1 MRRHPA
7 VSTRPVACEAEK
19 RGRTCAA
26 ISPQNACGCST
37 LRAYIALYSS
47 SDLTCAA
54 AAKSAGGGKTASGSC
69 SSAIPSAWRGC
80 ARKNPA
86 HDSLLFLTPSSSFF
100 FSKKNKRERSKKS
113 SKPIDLCPTP
123 ETMACLD
130 DSPDPNDPRFQYQ
143 NEWHTGM
150 MGAPCANP
158 LCFLGSVFCPVCSAC
173 YVRRQSLEEDMSRYS
188 CCQGYYDC
196 MCFKAGSLGE
206 SSCPDVYNLLESCE
220 YACAR
225 RDTGALKRQIC
236 WVDLSVVSTSQGCAF
251 RARFLRRACW

>member
-1 MRRHPA
+1 
-7 VSTRPVACEAEK
+7 
-19 RGRTCAA
+19 
-26 ISPQNACGCST
+26 
-37 LRAYIALYSS
+37 
-47 SDLTCAA
+47 
-54 AAKSAGGGKTASGSC
+54 
-69 SSAIPSAWRGC
+69 
-80 ARKNPA
+80 
-86 HDSLLFLTPSSSFF
+86 
-100 FSKKNKRERSKKS
+100 
-113 SKPIDLCPTP
+113 
-123 ETMACLD
+123 MACLD

>member
-1 MRRHPA
+1 
-7 VSTRPVACEAEK
+7 
-19 RGRTCAA
+19 
-26 ISPQNACGCST
+26 
-37 LRAYIALYSS
+37 
-47 SDLTCAA
+47 
-54 AAKSAGGGKTASGSC
+54 
-69 SSAIPSAWRGC
+69 
-80 ARKNPA
+80 
-86 HDSLLFLTPSSSFF
+86 
-100 FSKKNKRERSKKS
+100 
-113 SKPIDLCPTP
+113 
-123 ETMACLD
+123 MACLD

-220 YACAR
+220 YACAQR
-225 RDTGALKRQIC
+225 VKACLGGRHWSAQAP
-236 WVDLSVVSTSQGCAF
+236 DLLG
-251 RARFLRRACW
+251 